1 MRMKETILKMPA
13 WKAAVV
19 ALLLMFSMGVVIEEI
34 FIHTVFHVFDRMII
48 KMGKEQK
55 EDIDDMDDMDKHQ
68 QAEYCNDYQMLLKE
82 KADLA
87 KRSQNEFSYD
97 FAYNLMK
104 DHDRNIKFA
113 ITHHYLNLSR
123 CQNTLKGKVT

>member
-1 MRMKETILKMPA
+1 MSMKESILKMPA

-19 ALLLMFSMGVVIEEI
+19 ALLLMFSIGIAVEEI
-34 FIHTVFHVFDRMII
+34 FIHTVFHVFDRMIF
-48 KMGKEQK
+48 KMEKEQK
-55 EDIDDMDDMDKHQ
+55 EDIDDMNDMDKHQ
-68 QAEYCNDYQMLLKE
+68 QAEYCNDYKMLLKE

-104 DHDRNIKFA
+104 DHDSNIKFA
-113 ITHHYLNLSR
+113 ITHHYLNLAR
-123 CQNTLKGKVT
+123 CQKTLKGKVT